1 MILVP
6 TPPPTASSLT
16 VSSSSAN
23 FRPPPLRAI
32 IALSVFCPRK
42 GLGIIKD
49 LGIRSIRETPGSQLL
64 ELPNWGRK
72 IKERRRE
79 ILVYCEA
86 LPNPKPTLV

>member
-1 MILVP
+1 
-6 TPPPTASSLT
+6 
-16 VSSSSAN
+16 
-23 FRPPPLRAI
+23 
-32 IALSVFCPRK
+32 
-42 GLGIIKD
+42 LGIIKD

-64 ELPNWGRK
+64 ELPNWGGK

>member
-1 MILVP
+1 
-6 TPPPTASSLT
+6 
-16 VSSSSAN
+16 
-23 FRPPPLRAI
+23 
-32 IALSVFCPRK
+32 
-42 GLGIIKD
+42 LGIIKD